1 LRSTGNN
8 KFLYLSILFIL
19 KSPSMQ
25 KTERF
30 LIMLAFVAVALNISN
45 VPGAG
50 FLTVLA
56 LLFLALFYN
65 FLSFALLNGVSTGGL
80 FRMASYQEITTRQ
93 IVAAIF
99 VGFGLAQTVIGI
111 LFTIQSYPA
120 DQFLLALGLF
130 YLAVVAV
137 VSSLIAY
144 RAPSP
149 LLRRIF
155 NRVLLVGTA
164 GFLAYFIG

>member
-1 LRSTGNN
+1 
-8 KFLYLSILFIL
+8 
-19 KSPSMQ
+19 MQ

-30 LIMLAFVAVALNISN
+30 LIMLAFVAAALNLSD

-50 FLTVLA
+50 FFTVLA
-56 LLFLALFYN
+56 MLLLALFYN
-65 FLSFALLNGVSTGGL
+65 FLSFALLNGLSLRGI
-80 FRMASYQEITTRQ
+80 FKKASYQEITTRQ

-99 VGFGLAQTVIGI
+99 VGFGLAQTLIGI
-111 LFTIQSYPA
+111 LFSLQSYPA
-120 DQFLLALGLF
+120 ARFMLALGLF
-130 YLAVVAV
+130 YLALVAV

-155 NRVLLVGTA
+155 NRLLLVGTA
-164 GFLAYFIG
+164 GFLAYFSG